1 MEKSK
6 KKGDIRKFFKVK
18 KPTESDTQQK
28 PEEGDDGEKTKLQK
42 GHEESLKKA
51 SLHSHHERE
60 SEEGE
65 QQPSSFQGTKKKI
78 QIDEE
83 AEESLR
89 RKKIEISRG
98 ENDAMKKK
106 GERRQEDEK
115 ENTKK
120 KKKKE
125 DGLKE
130 EDVVQDRPSPQKNKG
145 KTNEKTGKEKED
157 KESDEHQSEAI
168 LVHRKKRR
176 LIRDRSSSSSDTDEG
191 YENHTHHKSNTSKKQ
206 QVTSTKN
213 EEETHA
219 PSSSSSSSH
228 SSLESKT
235 KLKRGVLE
243 SFLTQ
248 KDSVGSHSSNSS
260 KRGLD
265 EEENS
270 KEREKK
276 KMVASASFSSMK
288 KKTGGEV
295 IMDVDAFFSA
305 AVEKDVEKALSRE
318 TEKTKEER
326 DAFSVEEDEDA
337 SEDEREKE
345 KTKKDQKDREV
356 FDVFNDEEER
366 ERKKDKKQDDKILQK
381 SAKQWTAMLKSMK
394 PSKLRGSSERVSDD
408 DDDDDVEKQA
418 KVAGRKKVATGGS
431 RKLKKEE
438 GDDDEDYVDDGE
450 DDDEGEDS
458 DSEEDEEE
466 DEDEEEEED
475 DEEDEREK
483 TRKKENKKNR
493 NKVSSKS
500 TSAESSKRSGNTVSA
515 SSSLSGKKR
524 LKAGEGLQVTWTQ
537 KGMGPS
543 NGMKAPSGS
552 SRTSTSKSIHNAT
565 SAGDGISSTDL
576 PLSGKTFVLTGVLDS
591 MSREEAVGKILQ
603 LGGRCTSAVSGKTDY
618 LVTGSILEDG
628 REVSTGS
635 KYRKALQLQTEGG
648 SNKKGGKSVIQIV
661 NESEFLTMLG
671 KTHSN
676 LSHVEGQQ
684 QSPSLQEEKK
694 DNHTATSLARLS
706 PSLSS
711 SSSSSGG
718 GGDEEERSFE
728 RDSGSLLWTEK
739 YRPMHAE
746 DLVGNREQMRN
757 LQTWLNDWKDVC
769 LLGKKKDPP
778 AYRGYSSPYSSM
790 MIAGGG
796 GFIPPLNFNARAALL
811 SGPPGVG
818 KTTAARVASKMAGY
832 HVIEFNASDVRN
844 KLHVEEIGDMTS
856 GGQNLH
862 VFIERKNQKKGFM
875 GDPKKKEGEEKD
887 PVKQQQE
894 GKEEVIKKM
903 RPQYRGVCV
912 LMDEVDGLSGGD
924 RGGAQAIVKL
934 IETSKCP
941 IICIC
946 NDRMHPKVRTI
957 ASKCLDI
964 RFQPPHISAVR
975 QRVQSILAA
984 ENLSLSLT
992 SIDDL
997 CESMGGDLRQILN
1010 ALQMYAY
1017 EKRDEQRTSFLLSQ
1031 EVGNKDFTEKTSEE
1045 RLKGEVKKET
1055 RDGGKSLSMSQQPA
1069 TEFSPSWRP
1078 APSSKVSTVPAT
1090 ITIGAVGLK
1099 DDQVMHGP
1107 FDSCKQ
1113 LLDSSQACKLSRSR
1127 KLDRFFTDYDL
1138 MPLLIQE
1145 NYLEAFRQAG
1155 VLASSP
1161 SGSSSS
1167 QTKRGG
1173 GAGYPGSQNGYYSRD
1188 SSLSSSQ
1195 TKNQPVATTPST
1207 TPSPRGG
1214 GGHLVGRKVG
1224 GATSGEC
1231 NPSLLINL
1239 ISGAASDLVEVDMM
1253 STVLR
1258 GDQHWGLL
1266 PDIGFLCCVF
1276 LPSKVER
1283 VGGFVGRVQFPSWLG
1298 RNSTQTKHKRLLTEL
1313 LILFLNDSRRC
1324 TNSTGL
1330 KMSGY
1335 LDAVYRKCVAP
1346 LLTSEGGQGKG
1357 AGGGKSQNGDRS
1369 SKEEMIDRAL
1379 KIMDDYN
1386 VSRSMLIENLQ
1397 CLRLKSETRLY
1408 DLVDTRLK
1416 TAFTRMYNASA
1427 HAKKQASAIVA
1438 ATSHAKKK
1446 KMKKRNSMEG
1456 DDHEGGDDEEDDEGM
1471 LRSRTSG
1478 GEAEGDG
1485 SGGGGVQEEG
1495 DDDLD
1500 DDFIV
1505 STAVRGGGRGKPGGK
1520 SKLVT
1525 PSPGGRGGGRVKKE
1539 PTPGRGGGGKRG
1551 GRRGGGR
1558 GGGAGSARR

>member
-1 MEKSK
+1 MEKS

-18 KPTESDTQQK
+18 KPTASDTQQK
-28 PEEGDDGEKTKLQK
+28 PEEGDDGEKKKLQK
-42 GHEESLKKA
+42 GEQDPLKKGP
-51 SLHSHHERE
+51 LHSHHERERE

-65 QQPSSFQGTKKKI
+65 QQSSSSQGMRKMKI
-78 QIDEE
+78 QIHEE

-89 RKKIEISRG
+89 RKKIEVSGG
-98 ENDAMKKK
+98 EEDAIKKK
-106 GERRQEDEK
+106 GEGKEDDEEE
-115 ENTKK
+115 ENNNNNKK
-120 KKKKE
+120 KK

-130 EDVVQDRPSPQKNKG
+130 DDMVEDQPSHQKNKW
-145 KTNEKTGKEKED
+145 KTSEKMGREKED
-157 KESDEHQSEAI
+157 SESDEHQSKAMAK
-168 LVHRKKRR
+168 HRKKRR
-176 LIRDRSSSSSDTDEG
+176 LIRDRSPSSEADEG
-191 YENHTHHKSNTSKKQ
+191 YESHTHHKRITSEKQ
-206 QVTSTKN
+206 QVNSTTN
-213 EEETHA
+213 EEGIHA
-219 PSSSSSSSH
+219 SSSSH
-228 SSLESKT
+228 SSLGESKA
-235 KLKRGVLE
+235 KLKRGALE
-243 SFLTQ
+243 SFLKQ
-248 KDSVGSHSSNSS
+248 KDSVGTHSRNSS

-265 EEENS
+265 EKENS

-276 KMVASASFSSMK
+276 KMTVSASSSMK

-295 IMDVDAFFSA
+295 ITDVDAFFSA
-305 AVEKDVEKALSRE
+305 AVEKDIEKALSGKKG
-318 TEKTKEER
+318 KTKDEK
-326 DAFSVEEDEDA
+326 DTLLVGEDEDA
-337 SEDEREKE
+337 SEDEREN
-345 KTKKDQKDREV
+345 KTKKGEKDREV
-356 FDVFNDEEER
+356 FGVSNDEEER
-366 ERKKDKKQDDKILQK
+366 ERKKDVAEKQHGKIHQQ
-381 SAKQWTAMLKSMK
+381 SAKQWTAMLNSMK
-394 PSKLRGSSERVSDD
+394 PSKLRGGSERVSDD
-408 DDDDDVEKQA
+408 DEDDVEKQE
-418 KVAGRKKVATGGS
+418 VVGRKKVAAGGS
-431 RKLKKEE
+431 RELKKED
-438 GDDDEDYVDDGE
+438 DDDEDYVDDE
-450 DDDEGEDS
+450 DDDEDEDS
-458 DSEEDEEE
+458 DSEEEE
-466 DEDEEEEED
+466 DEDEEVQEEEE
-475 DEEDEREK
+475 EEDERERSKK
-483 TRKKENKKNR
+483 TKENKKNK

-500 TSAESSKRSGNTVSA
+500 TSSGSSKRSGSTVS
-515 SSSLSGKKR
+515 SSPLSSKKR
-524 LKAGEGLQVTWTQ
+524 LKTGEGLQVTWTQ
-537 KGMGPS
+537 KDTGPS
-543 NGMKAPSGS
+543 NGMKGPSGS
-552 SRTSTSKSIHNAT
+552 SRTSTSKSVHRAT
-565 SAGDGISSTDL
+565 SAGDGVPSTDL

-591 MSREEAVGKILQ
+591 MSREEAVGKILR

-648 SNKKGGKSVIQIV
+648 SSKKGGKSLIQIV
-661 NESEFLTMLG
+661 NESEFLSMLG
-671 KTHSN
+671 KTHTN
-676 LSHVEGQQ
+676 LPHAEGQHQ
-684 QSPSLQEEKK
+684 TPSLQEEKK
-694 DNHTATSLARLS
+694 DKGSYHTSTSISRLS

-711 SSSSSGG
+711 TSSSSGG
-718 GGDEEERSFE
+718 GGGEEERSFE
-728 RDSGSLLWTEK
+728 RDSGSILWTEK

-757 LQTWLNDWKDVC
+757 LQTWLSDWKDVC

-818 KTTAARVASKMAGY
+818 KTTAARVAAKMAGY

-862 VFIERKNQKKGFM
+862 VFIDRKNQKKGFM
-875 GDPKKKEGEEKD
+875 GGSGDRKKEGGQEEKD
-887 PVKQQQE
+887 AVKKEQE
-894 GKEEVIKKM
+894 KREEEKKKTG
-903 RPQYRGVCV
+903 PQYGGVCV

-992 SIDDL
+992 SIDEL

-1017 EKRDEQRTSFLLSQ
+1017 EKRDEQRTASLLLSQ
-1031 EVGNKDFTEKTSEE
+1031 EEGDKDFTKKTSED
-1045 RLKGEVKKET
+1045 RLKGEMKNELT
-1055 RDGGKSLSMSQQPA
+1055 DAGKSLSVSQEST
-1069 TEFSPSWRP
+1069 TESSPSSRP
-1078 APSSKVSTVPAT
+1078 APSVKFSTVSAT
-1090 ITIGAVGLK
+1090 ATIGAVGLK

-1167 QTKRGG
+1167 QAKRAGG
-1173 GAGYPGSQNGYYSRD
+1173 GSHSSYYSRD
-1188 SSLSSSQ
+1188 SASQ
-1195 TKNQPVATTPST
+1195 TKNQPLAATPST
-1207 TPSPRGG
+1207 TPSPGG

-1224 GATSGEC
+1224 AATSGGC

-1239 ISGAASDLVEVDMM
+1239 VSGAASDLVEVDVM

-1335 LDAVYRKCVAP
+1335 LDAIYRKCVAP
-1346 LLTSEGGQGKG
+1346 LLDSGGGQAKG
-1357 AGGGKSQNGDRS
+1357 AGGRGGKSQNCDRS

-1379 KIMDDYN
+1379 RIMDDYN
-1386 VSRSMLIENLQ
+1386 VSRNMLIENLQ

-1408 DLVDTRLK
+1408 DLLDTRLK
-1416 TAFTRMYNASA
+1416 TAFTRMYNTSA

-1446 KMKKRNSMEG
+1446 KMKKRNSVEG
-1456 DDHEGGDDEEDDEGM
+1456 DDREGRDEEDDEGM

-1485 SGGGGVQEEG
+1485 SGGGFVQDEE
-1495 DDDLD
+1495 DDDLVD

-1505 STAVRGGGRGKPGGK
+1505 STAIRGGGRGKPRSN

-1525 PSPGGRGGGRVKKE
+1525 PSPGRKGGGRVKKE
-1539 PTPGRGGGGKRG
+1539 PTSGRGEGGK
-1551 GRRGGGR
+1551 RGGGR
-1558 GGGAGSARR
+1558 GGGQGGGAGSTRR